1 MSNSRFIN
9 NTAIYGGG
17 FDAIYHFVVRNT
29 QLINNTAK
37 NYGGGASVAHSTL
50 DNLTVIGN
58 NATFGGGVF
67 IFQTDLLNSNFTDNQ
82 ARYGNSIYVIT
93 ESNLQNNDYVD
104 DNYYLKE
111 KAVNGTVIGS
121 HEIRNMLQTAE
132 GYFGFCSEAY
142 NSKPYSGEYD
152 HSMELLKNALSG
164 ESVSEYLKILIYQF
178 VDHVDD
184 LRRAGFHNYVWA
196 FTDNDFRNLSD
207 PIVKHV
213 IELYD
218 SGFRVPTVNAC
229 KVLSNGTLMY
239 INYSSIITPSSQQN
253 LFLFKYEYG
262 DVINETFTKEALNQ
276 TANIG
281 DEIEYRIVVS
291 NRGKSPIYDLWI
303 EDKDYSK
310 GLVYESWKS
319 ENGNWS
325 YDNKTGHWK
334 LGVLDAGKSASIILK
349 FLVKINGTLVNNATT
364 GVGDKNITL
373 DNDTIVTY
381 NPNFTVEKISLN
393 KTVEIGNQTSFE
405 IIVKNTGDIDLSEVF
420 VEEQPLN
427 GLVYHSWSQ
436 NNHWNHSIVNG
447 KHRWTFRGN
456 LSVGE
461 ISGFIVVFNT
471 TAYGN
476 FTNVV
481 VVGSN
486 ETDNKTGNNTTKVL
500 KLDFTVKK
508 NVLTPYVIVGNQTIF
523 EIIVRNT
530 GEVDLDDIVIVE
542 DKYDG
547 LTYDH
552 ADTGDLWQYTTVNGK
567 HAWKLNAILKP
578 DSEEFFFVYFNT
590 TRVGNF
596 ANYVIGT
603 SNKTDNKTGNNTTE
617 VNKTVPDGGNYSNFK
632 VQKITLDKQF

>member
-184 LRRAGFHNYVWA
+184 LRRTGFHNYVWA

-334 LGVLDAGKSASIILK
+334 LGVLDAG
-349 FLVKINGTLVNNATT
+349 
-364 GVGDKNITL
+364 
-373 DNDTIVTY
+373 
-381 NPNFTVEKISLN
+381 
-393 KTVEIGNQTSFE
+393 NQ
-405 IIVKNTGDIDLSEVF
+405 L
-420 VEEQPLN
+420 L
-427 GLVYHSWSQ
+427 
-436 NNHWNHSIVNG
+436 
-447 KHRWTFRGN
+447 
-456 LSVGE
+456 
-461 ISGFIVVFNT
+461 
-471 TAYGN
+471 
-476 FTNVV
+476 
-481 VVGSN
+481 
-486 ETDNKTGNNTTKVL
+486 
-500 KLDFTVKK
+500 
-508 NVLTPYVIVGNQTIF
+508 
-523 EIIVRNT
+523 
-530 GEVDLDDIVIVE
+530 
-542 DKYDG
+542 
-547 LTYDH
+547 
-552 ADTGDLWQYTTVNGK
+552 
-567 HAWKLNAILKP
+567 
-578 DSEEFFFVYFNT
+578 
-590 TRVGNF
+590 
-596 ANYVIGT
+596 
-603 SNKTDNKTGNNTTE
+603 
-617 VNKTVPDGGNYSNFK
+617 
-632 VQKITLDKQF
+632 